1 MAIAGLFLFLGGCQ
15 KEDDNIKEIS
25 TSQKKFLNSSIS
37 DYSGI
42 SSHVL
47 SATEIRSD
55 EIITNIKGIKS
66 KLLELDRSNGLFTKI
81 IHRYGYPIWDQILV
95 SENSNLKFVY
105 FFPILKPYKDLTN
118 GFLKVSMK
126 LNGQIIMHFVDEN
139 DVILAIQNDRFS
151 DLTLQYASI
160 KYKFDTDLFSK
171 RNDGL
176 QIFINYFIESNDQR
190 LTPRNTC
197 WDDVVITFYSD
208 EYTSSSTGW
217 HTLYDVN
224 GTVNNTTFSPIRHV
238 IPGGRKFTIS
248 TFNPD
253 CFDSGQGDVIIYPPD
268 LSGGTS
274 ISYSSYFAKVEKNL
288 IFVNACMNNTQNI
301 PVADDSHNN
310 PAGESWLW
318 SPEDVKKCN
327 LIKQLSAC
335 GLSES
340 YVSKYLS
347 AYETGVFTEIV
358 KNFSTNQFCG
368 SPFLDDA
375 LYNYFLLVES
385 QLSSVYLTSNV
396 SFSSYINSYIAIQ
409 TFLNS
414 HNNDQISTQVANH
427 FSNFIN
433 SNFIN
438 LGSGNTLTLEYL
450 NILYLHE
457 TLKSNYPD
465 YNTANINI
473 DQFINNYGAEK
484 YLILVEAF
492 KNYKNLNLNI
502 GWEELVNGLD
512 EYLSLSDPNNTDDG
526 QGNINNGITISGIT
540 PLILPLSGVNIGG
553 SPARG
558 NTEDLMFGDGGDEG
572 VLNGGFLDSHYFA
585 DMRGLFAAMTV
596 GSTYNTGQEYI
607 DQFQVIQSV
616 DFNMVKMP
624 LIQKV
629 SNSGALKDYLKLFGD
644 ELKKKLKVIGGN
656 NQQNIG
662 IIDMDGTRPV
672 FSSYGLQ
679 IFLNDT
685 EQTEILLVGYDY
697 NSASKQFDADVFIE
711 ITDHF
716 GMDKADVLKF
726 QYWNPG
732 FAAWWRLQHV
742 AGYKPFRTKLYLKA
756 KITGIL

>member
-318 SPEDVKKCN
+318 SPEDVKKCT

-340 YVSKYLS
+340 YVAKYLS

-396 SFSSYINSYIAIQ
+396 SFSSYINSYITIQ

-414 HNNDQISTQVANH
+414 HNNDQISTQIGNH
-427 FSNFIN
+427 FLNILN
-433 SNFIN
+433 SNLSN
-438 LGSGNTLTLEYL
+438 PGSGNTLTLEYL
-450 NILYLHE
+450 NLLYLHE

-465 YNTANINI
+465 YNSANVNI
-473 DQFINNYGAEK
+473 DVFIATYGAEK
-484 YLILVEAF
+484 YIAATTLYTKMRMNGMNVSWIDIEARFQNWYIDNIDSGQEYSISGGFDWSKHSPVTSQSLLSYSGFFNAYPKQNGELLEGAANIFNLLNGPIRDLFDDYPNLRNVCALKVSIALNGAGVDIPFIFQDDNSNGIKEVSESSFTIPDDNGNYYFLNAELLIKYMLEVF
-492 KNYKNLNLNI
+492 PTPSVT
-502 GWEELVNGLD
+502 VNG
-512 EYLSLSDPNNTDDG
+512 DDLQNG
-526 QGNINNGITISGIT
+526 ATPETSFGLNNGIYGM
-540 PLILPLSGVNIGG
+540 LPLDVNYFGASGHCDIWLPKSG
-553 SPARG
+553 SSPVYNECGAG
-558 NTEDLMFGDGGDEG
+558 CHWGFVDVAYLWI
-572 VLNGGFLDSHYFA
+572 LN
-585 DMRGLFAAMTV
+585 
-596 GSTYNTGQEYI
+596 
-607 DQFQVIQSV
+607 
-616 DFNMVKMP
+616 
-624 LIQKV
+624 
-629 SNSGALKDYLKLFGD
+629 
-644 ELKKKLKVIGGN
+644 
-656 NQQNIG
+656 
-662 IIDMDGTRPV
+662 
-672 FSSYGLQ
+672 
-679 IFLNDT
+679 
-685 EQTEILLVGYDY
+685 
-697 NSASKQFDADVFIE
+697 
-711 ITDHF
+711 
-716 GMDKADVLKF
+716 
-726 QYWNPG
+726 
-732 FAAWWRLQHV
+732 
-742 AGYKPFRTKLYLKA
+742 
-756 KITGIL
+756 